1 MTDKDKVKW
10 FELAVKFML
19 AKNIYLVMKSRVN
32 GDAQWAII
40 DQQNNKV
47 LNSNLEWEDEI
58 AIDKR
63 DENFKIRT
71 RFSFETASGLF
82 EQYKMFA
89 V

>member
-1 MTDKDKVKW
+1 MNEKEKAKW

-19 AKNIYLVMKSRVN
+19 AKNIYLVMKSRVK

-47 LNSNLEWEDEI
+47 LNSNLEWEDELPLE
-58 AIDKR
+58 KR
-63 DENFKIRT
+63 DESFKIRT
-71 RFSFETASGLF
+71 RFSFESAVGLF

-89 V
+89 S

>member
-71 RFSFETASGLF
+71 RFNFETASGLF